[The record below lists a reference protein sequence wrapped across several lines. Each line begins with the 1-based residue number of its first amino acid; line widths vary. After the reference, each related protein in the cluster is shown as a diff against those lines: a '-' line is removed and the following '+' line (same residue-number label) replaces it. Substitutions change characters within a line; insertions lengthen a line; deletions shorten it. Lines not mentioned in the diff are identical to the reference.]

1 MYCTMEKNNAV
12 GGLKPHMKVHQDITV
27 TPARGVWYCHI
38 CASVCNFLAG
48 IENCT
53 HASCI

>member
-53 HASCI
+53 HAYCI